1 MTYKNQD
8 DDLID
13 LRKEAQSHNDVEFKI
28 DRVDDDHRDF
38 ANGEANV
45 MGGSTSVV
53 EEIPD
58 YDALA
63 KEKVKIKF
71 DKFVNLVATHAYEEI
86 LEAHMNDDVIIGTD
100 LLADLANAHEEK
112 SDKKMPFMFIFGI
125 ALGVGLTWLLIKY

>member
-28 DRVDDDHRDF
+28 DRVDDS
-38 ANGEANV
+38 NV
-45 MGGSTSVV
+45 MGVSTSVV

-58 YDALA
+58 YDAMA